1 MGRRE
6 PAHRHRTRPD
16 EPGEQRGRTGFMAD
30 QIRVL
35 IVDDIPET
43 RDHLAKLLGFEAD
56 IEVVGAAASGR
67 EAIELAGKLVPDV
80 VLMDIN
86 MPDMDGI
93 AATERLSS
101 EVPTA
106 SVVMMSVQG
115 EADYLRRS
123 MLAGAREFL
132 VKPFSSDE
140 LTSSVRQVY
149 NRERDK
155 QLRIAEQPGATTSG
169 GGAITA
175 SDDREKAEPGR
186 IVAVFGPKGGVGR
199 TTVAVNLAVAAA
211 TELGLRTC
219 LVDASFQ
226 FGDVGVLLNLNPK
239 NKSIAD
245 LIPELESGE
254 AESLDSFIINHSS
267 GIRVLLAPPSPE
279 MAELITPAAVKRML
293 EALRES
299 HDLVVVDCMSSFNDI
314 TLAILDI
321 ADTVLTM
328 LSLEITSIKNIRLFL
343 EVAEQLGYGADKIR
357 LVLNRADSSL
367 GIRVA
372 DVEHSIGRRVDHTI
386 VSDGRSV
393 VYALNRGVPF
403 FLSNR
408 EAQVSQDILRLAS
421 AVAGPRTADAGAS
434 RKTNQKKSLFAW
446 R

>member
-1 MGRRE
+1 
-6 PAHRHRTRPD
+6 
-16 EPGEQRGRTGFMAD
+16 MAD

-43 RDHLAKLLGFEAD
+43 RDHLTKLLGFESD
-56 IEVVGAAASGR
+56 VDVVGAAASGT
-67 EAIELAGKLVPDV
+67 EAIGMATDLLPDV

-93 AATERLSS
+93 AATEKLSS

-106 SVVMMSVQG
+106 AVVMMSVQG

-140 LTSSVRQVY
+140 LTASIRQVY
-149 NRERDK
+149 TREREK
-155 QLRIAEQPGATTSG
+155 LSRMGAMPAMAAGGAGAAGAAAADDG
-169 GGAITA
+169 GGRDGQVIAIF
-175 SDDREKAEPGR
+175 S
-186 IVAVFGPKGGVGR
+186 PKGGVGR
-199 TTVAVNLAVAAA
+199 TTVAVNVAVAAA
-211 TELGLRTC
+211 TELGKSVVLM
-219 LVDASFQ
+219 DGSFQ

-245 LIPELESGE
+245 LVPELEAGE
-254 AESLDSFIINHSS
+254 PESLDTFVINHSA

-279 MAELITPAAVKRML
+279 MAELITPQGVKRVID
-293 EALRES
+293 ALRRN
-299 HDLVVVDCMSSFNDI
+299 HDLVIVDCTSTFNDT
-314 TLAILDI
+314 TLSILDT
-321 ADTVLTM
+321 ADVVLTM
-328 LSLEITSIKNIRLFL
+328 LSLEITSIKNMRLFL
-343 EVAEQLGYGADKIR
+343 EVADQLGYEPDKVK

-372 DVEHSIGRRVDHTI
+372 DVESSIGRKVDHTI

-408 EAQVSQDILRLAS
+408 EAQVSQDILRLAQS
-421 AVAGPRTADAGAS
+421 VAGERVAAPRAEQSKPA
-434 RKTNQKKSLFAW
+434 QKKSLFSF

>member
-1 MGRRE
+1 
-6 PAHRHRTRPD
+6 
-16 EPGEQRGRTGFMAD
+16 MAD

-35 IVDDIPET
+35 IVDDIQET
-43 RDHLAKLLGFEAD
+43 RDHLTKLLGFESD
-56 IEVVGAAASGR
+56 IEVVGSAASGS
-67 EAIELAGKLVPDV
+67 EALALATRLQPDV

-93 AATERLSS
+93 AATERLSA
-101 EVPTA
+101 EVPATA
-106 SVVMMSVQG
+106 VVMMSVQG

-140 LTSSVRQVY
+140 LTASLRQVY
-149 NRERDK
+149 TREHDK
-155 QLRIAEQPGATTSG
+155 QSRLAAIPMATGPSG
-169 GGAITA
+169 GDGA
-175 SDDREKAEPGR
+175 SGGDGR
-186 IVAVFGPKGGVGR
+186 PEGQIIALFSPKGGVGR

-211 TELGLRTC
+211 TELGKSVVLM
-219 LVDASFQ
+219 DGSFQ

-245 LIPELESGE
+245 LVPELEAGE
-254 AESLDSFIINHSS
+254 PESLDTFIINHSA

-279 MAELITPAAVKRML
+279 MAELITPSGVKRVL
-293 EALRES
+293 DALRRG
-299 HDLVVVDCMSSFNDI
+299 HDLVIVDCTSWFNET
-314 TLAILDI
+314 TLAILDS
-321 ADTVLTM
+321 ADVVLTM
-328 LSLEITSIKNIRLFL
+328 LSLEITSIKNMRLFL
-343 EVAEQLGYGADKIR
+343 EVAEQLGYDQNKIK

-367 GIRVA
+367 GIRVS
-372 DVEHSIGRRVDHTI
+372 DVESSIGRKVDHTI

-408 EAQVSQDILRLAS
+408 EAQVSQDILRLAES
-421 AVAGPRTADAGAS
+421 IAGERVPAPREDARKAV
-434 RKTNQKKSLFAW
+434 QKKSLFSF

>member
-1 MGRRE
+1 
-6 PAHRHRTRPD
+6 
-16 EPGEQRGRTGFMAD
+16 MAD

-43 RDHLAKLLGFEAD
+43 RDHLAKLLGFESD
-56 IEVVGAAASGR
+56 IEVVGSAASGA
-67 EAIELAGKLVPDV
+67 EALSVAASLLPDV
-80 VLMDIN
+80 ILMDIN

-93 AATERLSS
+93 TATEQLSA

-106 SVVMMSVQG
+106 AVVMMSVQG

-140 LTSSVRQVY
+140 LTASIRQVY
-149 NRERDK
+149 SRERDK
-155 QLRIAEQPGATTSG
+155 ASRMLIANPAPAPARASSG
-169 GGAITA
+169 
-175 SDDREKAEPGR
+175 REPGQV
-186 IVAVFGPKGGVGR
+186 VAVFSPKGGVGR

-211 TELGLRTC
+211 TELGKKVVI
-219 LVDASFQ
+219 VDGSFQ

-245 LIPELESGE
+245 LVPELENGGE
-254 AESLDSFIINHSS
+254 PESIDTFVINHSS
-267 GIRVLLAPPSPE
+267 GVRVLLAPPSPE
-279 MAELITPAAVKRML
+279 MAELITPSGVKRVL
-293 EALRES
+293 EVLRES
-299 HDLVVVDCMSSFNDI
+299 NDLVIVDCSSYFNDT
-314 TLAILDI
+314 TLAILDASDVI
-321 ADTVLTM
+321 LTM
-328 LSLEITSIKNIRLFL
+328 LTLEITSIKNMRLFL
-343 EVAEQLGYGADKIR
+343 EVADQLGYDSRKMR
-357 LVLNRADSSL
+357 LVLNRADSTL

-372 DVEHSIGRRVDHTI
+372 DVEHSIGRKVDHSI

-408 EAQVSQDILRLAS
+408 ETQVSQDILRLATS
-421 AVAGPRTADAGAS
+421 LVGEANVAVPVSDEA
-434 RKTNQKKSLFAW
+434 RKTAKNKSLFAW

>member
-1 MGRRE
+1 
-6 PAHRHRTRPD
+6 
-16 EPGEQRGRTGFMAD
+16 MAD

-43 RDHLAKLLGFEAD
+43 RDHLTKLLGFESD
-56 IEVVGAAASGR
+56 IDVVGSAASGA
-67 EAIELAGKLVPDV
+67 EAISLATSLTPDV

-93 AATERLSS
+93 AATEQLGRA
-101 EVPTA
+101 VPTA

-140 LTSSVRQVY
+140 LTASIRQVH
-149 NRERDK
+149 NRER
-155 QLRIAEQPGATTSG
+155 
-169 GGAITA
+169 
-175 SDDREKAEPGR
+175 EKASRLAVVSPSAEASGPVGTNPSGEPGQV
-186 IVAVFGPKGGVGR
+186 VAVFSPKGGVGR
-199 TTVAVNLAVAAA
+199 TTVAVNMSVAAA
-211 TELGLRTC
+211 TELGKKVV
-219 LVDASFQ
+219 LVDGSFQ

-245 LIPELESGE
+245 LVPELEQAGNE
-254 AESLDSFIINHSS
+254 VESIDTFVINHSA

-279 MAELITPAAVKRML
+279 MAELITPSGIKRVI
-293 EALRES
+293 EALRLT
-299 HDLVVVDCMSSFNDI
+299 HDLVVVDCTAFFNDT
-314 TLAILDI
+314 TLAILDS
-321 ADTVLTM
+321 ADIILTM
-328 LSLEITSIKNIRLFL
+328 LSLEITSIKNMRLFL
-343 EVAEQLGYGADKIR
+343 EVADQLGYESGKVR
-357 LVLNRADSSL
+357 LILNRADSAL
-367 GIRVA
+367 GIRVQ
-372 DVEHSIGRRVDHTI
+372 DVEHSIGRKVDETI

-408 EAQVSQDILRLAS
+408 EAQVSQDILRLARS
-421 AVAGPRTADAGAS
+421 VIGDRSQVAATEDTP
-434 RKTNQKKSLFAW
+434 KVTNKKSLFAW

>member
-1 MGRRE
+1 
-6 PAHRHRTRPD
+6 
-16 EPGEQRGRTGFMAD
+16 MAD

-43 RDHLAKLLGFEAD
+43 RDHLTKLLGFESD

-67 EAIELAGKLVPDV
+67 EALDLAVKLSPDV

-93 AATERLSS
+93 AATEQMSARA
-101 EVPTA
+101 PA
-106 SVVMMSVQG
+106 AAVVMMSVQG

-140 LTSSVRQVY
+140 LTTSIRQVHI
-149 NRERDK
+149 REREK
-155 QLRIAEQPGATTSG
+155 LSRIAVVPTRNGNGSG
-169 GGAITA
+169 G
-175 SDDREKAEPGR
+175 SSDREPGV
-186 IVAVFGPKGGVGR
+186 IVAFFSPKGGVGR
-199 TTVAVNLAVAAA
+199 TTIAVNMAVAAA
-211 TELGLRTC
+211 TDLGKKVV

-245 LIPELESGE
+245 LAPELEIGE
-254 AESLDSFIINHSS
+254 PESLDTFVINHSS

-279 MAELITPAAVKRML
+279 MAELVTTTGVKRVL
-293 EALRES
+293 EALRNDN
-299 HDLVVVDCMSSFNDI
+299 DLVIVDCTSWFNDT
-314 TLAILDI
+314 TLAILDM
-321 ADTVLTM
+321 ADVILTM
-328 LSLEITSIKNIRLFL
+328 LSLEITSIKNMRMFL
-343 EVAEQLGYGADKIR
+343 EVADQLGYEPSKVR
-357 LVLNRADSSL
+357 LVLNRADSTL
-367 GIRVA
+367 GIRVS
-372 DVEHSIGRRVDHTI
+372 DVEHSIGRKVDHTI

-408 EAQVSQDILRLAS
+408 EAQVSQDVLRLAT
-421 AVAGPRTADAGAS
+421 AIVGEARMAPLPAGESKAAKS
-434 RKTNQKKSLFAW
+434 KSLFAW

>member
-1 MGRRE
+1 
-6 PAHRHRTRPD
+6 
-16 EPGEQRGRTGFMAD
+16 MAE

-43 RDHLAKLLGFEAD
+43 RDHLSKLLGFEGD
-56 IEVVGAAASGR
+56 IDVVGAASSGA
-67 EAIELAGKLVPDV
+67 EALRLAADLRPDI

-93 AATERLSS
+93 ATTEQLSRDH
-101 EVPTA
+101 PTA
-106 SVVMMSVQG
+106 SIIMMSVQG

-140 LTSSVRQVY
+140 LTASIRGVFG
-149 NRERDK
+149 REREK
-155 QLRIAEQPGATTSG
+155 LSRIAAATPSAGG
-169 GGAITA
+169 GGAIAQTE
-175 SDDREKAEPGR
+175 SGEPGQV
-186 IVAVFGPKGGVGR
+186 IAIFSPKGGVGR

-211 TELGLRTC
+211 TDLGKKVV
-219 LVDASFQ
+219 LVDGSFQ

-245 LIPELESGE
+245 LAPELEQAGHE
-254 AESLDSFIINHSS
+254 VESIETFVINHSA

-279 MAELITPAAVKRML
+279 MAELIRPEGIRRVID
-293 EALRES
+293 ALRMT
-299 HDLVVVDCMSSFNDI
+299 HDLVIVDCTSFFNDT
-314 TLAILDI
+314 TLAILDA
-321 ADTVLTM
+321 ADTILTM
-328 LSLEITSIKNIRLFL
+328 LSLEITSIKNMRLFL
-343 EVAEQLGYGADKIR
+343 EVADQLGYEGGKVR
-357 LVLNRADSSL
+357 LVLNRADSAL
-367 GIRVA
+367 GIKVS
-372 DVEHSIGRRVDHTI
+372 DVEHSIGRKVDETI

-408 EAQVSQDILRLAS
+408 EAQVSQDILRLAKHVVGERPHTAPAADTERK
-421 AVAGPRTADAGAS
+421 AV
-434 RKTNQKKSLFAW
+434 QKKSLFAW